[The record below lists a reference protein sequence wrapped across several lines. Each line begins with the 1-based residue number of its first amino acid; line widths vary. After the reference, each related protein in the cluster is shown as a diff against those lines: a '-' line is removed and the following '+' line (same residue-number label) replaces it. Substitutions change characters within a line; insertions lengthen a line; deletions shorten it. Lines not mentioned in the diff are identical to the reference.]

1 MDERIRSD
9 DTIKT
14 LEEDRIRLQTELDLV
29 KRDLD
34 ERNRDLHKERVRI
47 EKMIRQEQVIDRSFI
62 RSASFLSSSELSIG
76 SNGTVHVSRTS
87 HARIRLAQVGTD

>member
-9 DTIKT
+9 DTMKT
-14 LEEDRIRLQTELDLV
+14 LDEDRIRLQTELDLV

-47 EKMIRQEQVIDRSFI
+47 EKMIRQEQVIDRSYAPHRI
-62 RSASFLSSSELSIG
+62 PLCSA
-76 SNGTVHVSRTS
+76 
-87 HARIRLAQVGTD
+87 RL